1 MALRD
6 SVNFHNQHLVL
17 ERIMTKM
24 GIKPAGRGGKAG
36 NKPTTDG
43 TLASRQICLCQSA
56 GAPTSSNTSYAPTGL
71 GDLCYDSTNNDVYR
85 CTAFTDTSTF
95 TWTKIVD

>member
-6 SVNFHNQHLVL
+6 NVSCHNQHLIL
-17 ERIMTKM
+17 ERILTKM

-36 NKPTTDG
+36 NHPTSDG
-43 TLASRQICLCQSA
+43 TLASRQICLLLKVGIPA
-56 GAPTSSNTSYAPTGL
+56 TNTIADAPTGL

-85 CTAFTDTSTF
+85 CTAFTSTSVF